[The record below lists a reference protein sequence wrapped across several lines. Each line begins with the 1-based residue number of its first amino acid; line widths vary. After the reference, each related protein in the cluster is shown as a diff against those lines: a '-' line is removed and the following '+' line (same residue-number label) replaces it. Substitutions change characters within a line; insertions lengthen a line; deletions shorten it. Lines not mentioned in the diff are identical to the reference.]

1 MLEFIKIINNDYA
14 EVLSLL
20 TSLIMVIITII
31 YVVHTKKQAKYA
43 KQSAELVA
51 KQIKIDKQPCVIPQV
66 FDSRGTA
73 FETSNGTRIQLG
85 FKIKLRNVGDSPAI
99 NIYTLADFELQ
110 FTKDSDGNKKM
121 LSAALLP
128 SFTQAV
134 SAGGE
139 KKIDVHFET
148 PEIKKLIGELKK
160 EQEMNWERIKT
171 NPYQYHY
178 VGAKLI
184 IRVLFKNIIGQWYE
198 STISYDIAW
207 LEYENP
213 PKQTTN
219 NLNENTIP
227 PKEIHDGDAFKAV
240 LCSNHL
246 APFVLSMTTE
256 EKVIDLLQK
265 YTDES
270 PWLTAVLKD

>member
-1 MLEFIKIINNDYA
+1 MKI
-14 EVLSLL
+14 
-20 TSLIMVIITII
+20 
-31 YVVHTKKQAKYA
+31 
-43 KQSAELVA
+43 
-51 KQIKIDKQPCVIPQV
+51 
-66 FDSRGTA
+66 
-73 FETSNGTRIQLG
+73 
-85 FKIKLRNVGDSPAI
+85 LRNRYRNNPLVSMSEGHGSI
-99 NIYTLADFELQ
+99 
-110 FTKDSDGNKKM
+110 
-121 LSAALLP
+121 AA
-128 SFTQAV
+128 
-134 SAGGE
+134 
-139 KKIDVHFET
+139 
-148 PEIKKLIGELKK
+148 IKKPIPIL
-160 EQEMNWERIKT
+160 
-171 NPYQYHY
+171 
-178 VGAKLI
+178 
-184 IRVLFKNIIGQWYE
+184 GQWYE

-227 PKEIHDGDAFKAV
+227 PKEIHDGDVFKAV